1 MQSWTEEEMGP
12 IDLGDER
19 LDRRGK
25 VLLDRFA
32 AEPEASIPAA
42 CHGWDETQAAYRFFD
57 NPKVD
62 GQKVL
67 LPHRQAT
74 LARMRREPVVLLV
87 QDTTELDYTR
97 PGEVIEGAGPLNY
110 EGRIGFLD
118 HSQVAFTPQRLCLG
132 VVDAQIWGRSFEE
145 FGKGQERKHEPI
157 ETKESFRWLE
167 GYRLACQIAGEIPPT
182 KVISVCD
189 READIY
195 ELFLEATRQPRFS
208 RAEWIVRAR
217 ENRSLPQRDP
227 QAGPNVHHKLFET
240 MFQAPLLSQRVL
252 RLCRTPKRAARE
264 AVVEIRAQAVT
275 LKAPYRRDE
284 KLPEVTVHAILV
296 REIDPPADVE
306 AVEWLLLTSL
316 SIDTLEQVLQAIEY
330 YTCRFQIE
338 VFFRVL
344 KTGCKV
350 EHLQLE
356 TQERLEPCLMLYK
369 IVSWRVL
376 YLTMLG
382 RECPQLPCDLIF
394 AEEEWK
400 SVWVISTQSAP
411 PKQAPTLERFLTMLA
426 GLGGYL
432 GRKHDGPPG
441 PQTLWIGIRRMTD
454 FALAWTTFGP
464 ERVTTYV

>member
-1 MQSWTEEEMGP
+1 MQSWIEEELGS

-25 VLLDRFA
+25 VLLERFA
-32 AEPEASIPAA
+32 TQPGASIPGA

-74 LARMRREPVVLLV
+74 LARMGREPVVLLV

-97 PGEVIEGAGPLNY
+97 PGEVVAGAGPLNW
-110 EGRIGFLD
+110 EERIGFFD
-118 HSQVAFTPQRLCLG
+118 HCQVAFTPQRLCLG
-132 VVDAQIWGRSFEE
+132 VVDAEIWGRSFEE
-145 FGKGQERKHEPI
+145 HGKGQERKHEPI
-157 ETKESFRWLE
+157 EAKESFRWLE
-167 GYRLACQIAGEIPPT
+167 GYRVACQIAGEIPQT
-182 KVISVCD
+182 KLISVCD

-195 ELFLEATRQPRFS
+195 ELFLEPTRQPRFC

-217 ENRSLPQRDP
+217 ENRSLPERDP
-227 QAGPNVHHKLFET
+227 EAGPNAYHKLFDT
-240 MFQAPLLSQRVL
+240 MFQAPVLTQRVL
-252 RLCRTPKRAARE
+252 RLPKTPKRAARQ
-264 AVVEIRAQAVT
+264 AVVEIRAQAMT
-275 LKAPYRRDE
+275 LKPPYRRGE
-284 KLPEVTVHAILV
+284 KLAEVTVYAILV
-296 REIDPPADVE
+296 REIDPPADAEPVF
-306 AVEWLLLTSL
+306 WLLLTSL
-316 SIDTLEQVLQAIEY
+316 PIDTLEQVLQVIEY
-330 YTCRFQIE
+330 YACRFQIE

-350 EHLQLE
+350 EELQLE

-382 RECPQLPCDLIF
+382 RECPELPCDLIF

-400 SVWVISTQSAP
+400 SVWVISTQSPP
-411 PKQAPTLERFLTMLA
+411 PKQAPTLERFLAMLA
-426 GLGGYL
+426 ALGGHL

-454 FALAWTTFGP
+454 FALAWTAFGP
-464 ERVTTYV
+464 ERPTTYV

>member
-1 MQSWTEEEMGP
+1 MQSWVEEEMAA
-12 IDLGDER
+12 IDVGDER

-25 VLLDRFA
+25 ILLERFA
-32 AEPEASIPAA
+32 AEPGASIPAA

-62 GQKVL
+62 GRKVL

-74 LARMRREPVVLLV
+74 LARMRAEPVVLLV
-87 QDTTELDYTR
+87 QDTSELDYTR
-97 PGEVIEGAGPLNY
+97 PGEVVEGAGPLNY

-118 HSQVAFTPQRLCLG
+118 HSHVAFTPQRLCLG
-132 VVDAQIWGRSFEE
+132 VVDAQIWGRSSEE
-145 FGKGQERKHEPI
+145 FGKGQERKHDPI

-167 GYRLACQIAGEIPPT
+167 GYRLACQIAREIPET
-182 KVISVCD
+182 QVVNICD

-195 ELFLEATRQPRFS
+195 ELFLEGTRQWRFS

-217 ENRSLPQRDP
+217 ENRSLPERDP
-227 QAGPNVHHKLFET
+227 EAGPNVHQKLFDT
-240 MFQAPLLSQRVL
+240 MARAPLLAQRVL
-252 RLCRTPKRAARE
+252 RLPKTPKRAARE
-264 AVVEIRAQAVT
+264 AVVEIRARAVT
-275 LKAPYRRDE
+275 LNPPYRRNA

-296 REIDPPADVE
+296 REIDAPEGVE
-306 AVEWLLLTSL
+306 PVEWLLLTSL
-316 SIDTLEQVLQAIEY
+316 PIDTLEQVLRVIEY

-350 EHLQLE
+350 EQLQLE
-356 TQERLEPCLMLYK
+356 TRERLEPCLMLYK

-411 PKQAPTLERFLTMLA
+411 PKQAPSLERFLAMLA

-464 ERVTTYV
+464 QSHTTYV